1 MLDHFL
7 WSVIVVPPL
16 VVLAVRWLADRL
28 APLAAARA
36 VAWSALAVAAAS
48 TFNLV
53 LFALHAVA
61 EIPVVGRA
69 FGWSTRVFYQDTER
83 VPFVPWLSIALLAYA
98 VIALVWRLRRHRRVL
113 AMIPAG
119 DTAGGLVMVDD
130 DEARAFAVPGR
141 PGRIVV
147 TTGMRDA
154 LTDRQFEALLAHEN
168 AHLAERHH
176 RLARA
181 ADLAVAAHPALWWV
195 GRHVDYLIERAAD
208 ERAAAELGSR
218 TVVARA
224 IGAAALAGVA
234 PRTPA
239 HLHAAAA
246 GGVVPRRVARLLQP
260 STGRAPRVLYAL
272 PVALALASVI
282 WTGEATLDLIELFI
296 SAAR

>member
-7 WSVIVVPPL
+7 WSVVVVPPL

-28 APLAAARA
+28 APAAAARA

-61 EIPVVGRA
+61 EIPVVGGLL
-69 FGWSTRVFYQDTER
+69 GWSTRVVYEDTER

-98 VIALVWRLRRHRRVL
+98 VVALAWRLRRHRRVL
-113 AMIPAG
+113 AAIPAG
-119 DTAGGLVMVDD
+119 GAGLLMVDD
-130 DEARAFAVPGR
+130 EEARAFAVPGQ
-141 PGRIVV
+141 PGRVVV
-147 TTGMRDA
+147 TTGMREA
-154 LTDRQFEALLAHEN
+154 LTERQFEALLAHEN
-168 AHLAERHH
+168 AHLTERHH

-218 TVVARA
+218 TLVARA
-224 IGAAALAGVA
+224 IGAAALAGTA

-246 GGVVPRRVARLLQP
+246 GGVIPRRVARLLQP
-260 STGRAPRVLYAL
+260 GAARTPRILYAV
-272 PVALALASVI
+272 PIALALASIV
-282 WTGEATLDLIELFI
+282 WTGEATLDLVELFV
-296 SAAR
+296 SAARS